1 MPQFVVIGPFEH
13 ANHKVMDVG
22 HDWLEE
28 DGDFSGFKGMIRSDA
43 FHIVPNWGMGLF
55 CFVST
60 ESTKEALPGIRRG
73 MHDYA
78 QMFD

>member
-43 FHIVPNWGMGLF
+43 FRIVPN
-55 CFVST
+55 
-60 ESTKEALPGIRRG
+60 
-73 MHDYA
+73 
-78 QMFD
+78 